1 MRAMKDSGI
10 PWIGMIPEG
19 WKQIRLKNECKL
31 HGRIGWNG
39 LRSDEFEEESYAYLV
54 TGQDFIGSSINWNNC
69 YQIRQERYE
78 EDPFIQLYEGELL
91 VTKDGTIGKIA
102 VVDKLDKPA
111 CLNSGI
117 FVLRQKGNAF
127 VPKFLYWQ
135 LISPLLK
142 TFNNY
147 INSGGSTII
156 HLYQNVFERM
166 PLVLPPLSEQER
178 IADFLDSKCGEI
190 DEMIA
195 LQEKTVEEL
204 KAYKQSVITEAVTK
218 GLNPDA
224 PMKDSGIPWI
234 GLIPQGWSVK
244 RFKNILRSKL
254 QYGANES
261 GLVFNPT
268 LPRYVRITDIL
279 DNRLREDIDKQS
291 LTNEQAKDYILEDKD
306 ILFARSGGTV
316 GKSFIYKK
324 EYGLC
329 AYAGYLIRAKVDE
342 NNYSEFVYYYTLS
355 PSYDNWKNSIFIQS
369 TIQNIGGDK
378 YSLMEIPCPPLTE
391 QQAIA
396 SYLDKKCSE
405 IDSLIEIKQQKAA
418 ELKTYKK
425 SLIYEYVT
433 GKKEVV

>member
-10 PWIGMIPEG
+10 PWIGMIPEEWEANTIMYFYSLRNEIVSDKDYPPLSVTKKG
-19 WKQIRLKNECKL
+19 IVPQLENAAKTQNGDNRKLVKQGDFVINS
-31 HGRIGWNG
+31 
-39 LRSDEFEEESYAYLV
+39 RSDRRGSCGIAELDGSVSLINTVIHPRSEMNDKYFDWLFHTELFADEFYKW
-54 TGQDFIGSSINWNNC
+54 GH
-69 YQIRQERYE
+69 
-78 EDPFIQLYEGELL
+78 
-91 VTKDGTIGKIA
+91 
-102 VVDKLDKPA
+102 
-111 CLNSGI
+111 GI
-117 FVLRQKGNAF
+117 VNDLWTTRWSEMKR
-127 VPKFLYWQ
+127 
-135 LISPLLK
+135 IS
-142 TFNNY
+142 
-147 INSGGSTII
+147 
-156 HLYQNVFERM
+156 VC
-166 PLVLPPLSEQER
+166 VPPLSEQER
-178 IADFLDSKCGEI
+178 IADFLDSKCAEI

-342 NNYSEFVYYYTLS
+342 NNCSEFVYYYTLS
-355 PSYDNWKNSIFIQS
+355 SSYDNWKNSIFIQS

-396 SYLDKKCSE
+396 SYLDDKCSE
-405 IDSLIEIKQQKAA
+405 IDSLIEIKQQKAE

>member
-10 PWIGMIPEG
+10 QYIGNIPDNWDIVKLKTALCMRNESNNPIKIDTILSLTNTRG
-19 WKQIRLKNECKL
+19 VIPYSEKGDIGNKSKEDLTGYKVAHPGDIVLNSMNFFIGSVGISQYFGCVSPVYYVFYPQRKNDCVRFFYYFLQNSAFQSYSHSLGKGILDIRMKVS
-31 HGRIGWNG
+31 R
-39 LRSDEFEEESYAYLV
+39 
-54 TGQDFIGSSINWNNC
+54 QDFISCEI
-69 YQIRQERYE
+69 
-78 EDPFIQLYEGELL
+78 P
-91 VTKDGTIGKIA
+91 
-102 VVDKLDKPA
+102 
-111 CLNSGI
+111 
-117 FVLRQKGNAF
+117 
-127 VPKFLYWQ
+127 
-135 LISPLLK
+135 
-142 TFNNY
+142 
-147 INSGGSTII
+147 
-156 HLYQNVFERM
+156 
-166 PLVLPPLSEQER
+166 LPPSDEQQR
-178 IADFLDSKCGEI
+178 IADFLDTKCAEI

-204 KAYKQSVITEAVTK
+204 KAYKQSVITDAVTK
-218 GLNPDA
+218 GLTSDA

-306 ILFARSGGTV
+306 ILFARSGTV

-342 NNYSEFVYYYTLS
+342 NNCSEFVYYYTLS
-355 PSYDNWKNSIFIQS
+355 SSYDNWKNSIFIQS

-418 ELKTYKK
+418 ELKNYKK

>member
-10 PWIGMIPEG
+10 DWVGSIPNDWQVYRAKHLFRESTSKG
-19 WKQIRLKNECKL
+19 NKRLVL
-31 HGRIGWNG
+31 
-39 LRSDEFEEESYAYLV
+39 LSA
-54 TGQDFIGSSINWNNC
+54 TQDRG
-69 YQIRQERYE
+69 
-78 EDPFIQLYEGELL
+78 
-91 VTKDGTIGKIA
+91 
-102 VVDKLDKPA
+102 VVDKSTLEGVVQVAETTDLTSFKTVHVNDFVISLRSFQGGFELAHNEGVITPA
-111 CLNSGI
+111 YTVFRFIQPQQVGYYGYLFKSYG
-117 FVLRQKGNAF
+117 F
-127 VPKFLYWQ
+127 
-135 LISPLLK
+135 ISK
-142 TFNNY
+142 
-147 INSGGSTII
+147 INSLTVGIREGKNIQYADFADMLIPIPSK
-156 HLYQNVFERM
+156 N
-166 PLVLPPLSEQER
+166 EQER

-316 GKSFIYKK
+316 GKSFIYRK

-342 NNYSEFVYYYTLS
+342 NNCSEFVYYYTLS
-355 PSYDNWKNSIFIQS
+355 SSYDNWKNSIFIQS

-405 IDSLIEIKQQKAA
+405 IDCLIEIKQQKAE